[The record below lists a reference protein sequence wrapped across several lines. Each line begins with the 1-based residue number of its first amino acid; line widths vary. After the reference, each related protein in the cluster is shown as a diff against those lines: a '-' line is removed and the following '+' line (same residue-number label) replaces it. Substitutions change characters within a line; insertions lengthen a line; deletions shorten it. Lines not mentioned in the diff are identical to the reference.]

1 MYPHTSLPIRPAIAA
16 SHHAALERFVSS
28 GTWFWGH
35 ERHAMLKEARYASL
49 CRLCAESRMALSPF
63 ITKGDHDSVTDL
75 PEQVIEVIHRLVTD
89 SGRLTEAWFQ
99 SVVDGGLS
107 AEAYIEI
114 VGLVASVI
122 VLDSYARGL
131 GEDLLS
137 IDAPRR
143 EDSPPLRK
151 TNPDVVDKGAW
162 VPILAAEETPGATLL
177 PSVPNIL
184 RAMGLVPSAI
194 QQFFDI
200 MRAHYGL
207 ANLES
212 ALSRPQIELV
222 AARMSSY
229 NDCFY

>member
-1 MYPHTSLPIRPAIAA
+1 
-16 SHHAALERFVSS
+16 
-28 GTWFWGH
+28 
-35 ERHAMLKEARYASL
+35 
-49 CRLCAESRMALSPF
+49 MALSPF

-184 RAMGLVPSAI
+184 RAMGLVPSAV

-212 ALSRPQIELV
+212 ALSRPQIELI